1 MQMGIVKKMASSLIV
16 ILLLVQGLAQSFP
29 DSQKDGKYIL
39 VNGAKL
45 WVVTVG
51 KGDPLFIIPGGPG
64 GNHFSYRRFDS
75 LASQNM
81 IVYFDAFGRGKSD
94 TANDVRDYS
103 LERDIEDLE
112 GLRKG
117 LHLDQINILG
127 HSYGGLVAQGYA
139 LKYPQ
144 HVKHLVLANTFHS
157 FIMWQENDD
166 NCNHEI
172 KTNYPE
178 IWASLTKIREQG
190 AVSSDAEHQEI
201 YVKVPYGFL
210 YAYNPDNFRAR
221 SVVNSAKRSAS
232 VPTPYPNPFNSK
244 LYYQMV
250 GKDGD
255 FIVGNDIGN
264 FDFRNSLK
272 NLRMP
277 VLIYGGR
284 YDRVAVPEMM
294 VKFKEYCPQARFIM
308 FEYSGHNPQ
317 VEEPAILFPL
327 LNEFLN
333 GK

>member
-1 MQMGIVKKMASSLIV
+1 MDYQRMLRKITCLFFLFSALHGS
-16 ILLLVQGLAQSFP
+16 AQTFP
-29 DSQKDGKYIL
+29 DSQKDGKYLL

-64 GNHFSYRRFDS
+64 GNHLSYRRFDT
-75 LASQNM
+75 LAAHNLV
-81 IVYFDAFGRGKSD
+81 VYFDAFGRGKSD
-94 TANDVRDYS
+94 TARDVKEYS

-117 LHLDQINILG
+117 LGFDQINVLG

-157 FIMWQENDD
+157 FIMWQEND
-166 NCNHEI
+166 NNSNHEI

-178 IWASLTKIREQG
+178 LWDSLMKIREMG
-190 AVSSDAEHQEI
+190 AVSSDPAHQEL
-201 YVKVPYGFL
+201 YGRVPYGFL
-210 YAYNPDNFRAR
+210 YAYNPDNFRNR
-221 SVVNSAKRSAS
+221 VTPAS
-232 VPTPYPNPFNSK
+232 GQMPLPAPKPYPNPFNSK

-250 GKDGD
+250 GRDGD

-264 FDFRNSLK
+264 FDFRSKLK
-272 NLRMP
+272 NLKMP

-284 YDRVAVPEMM
+284 FDRVAVPEMM
-294 VKFKEYCPQARFIM
+294 IKFREYCPQAKFVM

-317 VEEPAILFPL
+317 VEEPGKLFPL
-327 LNEFLN
+327 LEDFLN